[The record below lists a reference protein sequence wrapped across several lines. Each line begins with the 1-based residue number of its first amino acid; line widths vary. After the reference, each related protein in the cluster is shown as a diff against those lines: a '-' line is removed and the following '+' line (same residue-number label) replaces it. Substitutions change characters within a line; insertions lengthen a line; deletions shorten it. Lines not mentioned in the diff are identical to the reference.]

1 MRFSETDGIEVIP
14 FLLLL
19 LSSCCLVWSSEVA
32 KVGRMVAT
40 VFGNKLGMHGSG
52 KKLADSVRMYMA
64 VEIVCRA
71 YRKKIGGG
79 DEKKRAMLKVLMDSS
94 SLHYFDRR

>member
-1 MRFSETDGIEVIP
+1 MRFSETDGTKVIL
-14 FLLLL
+14 FLPL

-52 KKLADSVRMYMA
+52 EKLAESGRMYMA
-64 VEIVCRA
+64 VEIVFRA

-79 DEKKRAMLKVLMDSS
+79 DEIKRAMLKILDGFFI
-94 SLHYFDRR
+94 LALFR